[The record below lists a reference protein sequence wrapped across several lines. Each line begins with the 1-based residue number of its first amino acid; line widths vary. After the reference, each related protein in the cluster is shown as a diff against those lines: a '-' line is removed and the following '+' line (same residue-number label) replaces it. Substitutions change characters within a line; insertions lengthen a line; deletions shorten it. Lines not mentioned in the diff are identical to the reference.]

1 MNQRE
6 TVARALARVEYDSD
20 EDFEIAVDSGHAP
33 SREWYRYV
41 DAVLAALGL
50 GEGGENVVVPRG
62 FGACPFDQRNDPRQ
76 RGLKPTDPCPV
87 CGGLGTDDAE
97 DKCVAYAATRRA
109 MLSARPQAG
118 EAGE

>member
-33 SREWYRYV
+33 SCEWYRYV

-50 GEGGENVVVPRG
+50 GEGGENVVVPREPTEAMKVAG
-62 FGACPFDQRNDPRQ
+62 GKRYYARSEPLPFAERAA
-76 RGLKPTDPCPV
+76 
-87 CGGLGTDDAE
+87 DA
-97 DKCVAYAATRRA
+97 YRA
-109 MLSARPQAG
+109 MISARPQDG